1 MLEVCSCMTCP
12 FLGGGYGTQRT
23 LKQINLSFRKCVYS
37 YTDNSHNIKT
47 IDKI

>member
-12 FLGGGYGTQRT
+12 FWGGGCGTQRT

-37 YTDNSHNIKT
+37 YSNNSYSVKP
-47 IDKI
+47 